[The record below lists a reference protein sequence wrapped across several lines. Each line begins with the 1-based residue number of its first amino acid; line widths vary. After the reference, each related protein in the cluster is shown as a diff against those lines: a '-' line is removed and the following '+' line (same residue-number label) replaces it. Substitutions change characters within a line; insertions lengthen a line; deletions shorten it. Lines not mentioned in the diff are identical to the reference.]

1 MDGEKIK
8 IKDLPV
14 ISNAAELNRE
24 DKIITSHV
32 FDDVRA
38 TTSVTLG
45 ALIDYFIHYVAGSG
59 NKRHFGLIDPSAD
72 LGTDGD
78 LYFKYYEKT
87 RTMSDVYVKYEGI
100 WLNLKGG

>member
-1 MDGEKIK
+1 MDGERT
-8 IKDLPV
+8 KDLPV
-14 ISNAAELNRE
+14 ISNAVEINRE
-24 DKIITSHV
+24 DKIIASHV

-45 ALIDYFIHYVAGSG
+45 ALIDYFIHVAAGSG
-59 NKRHFGLIDPSAD
+59 NKRRFGVINPSAD

-87 RTMSDVYVKYEGI
+87 KAISEVFVKYEGE
-100 WLNLKGG
+100 WLTLKGG